1 MAFVQEHSNINF
13 HYRTSSVKIN
23 DKIFQKILETLL
35 LAHFSNF
42 GGKINF
48 LENLARHTKLK
59 WVLSTMPKFRKN

>member
-48 LENLARHTKLK
+48 FGKSGSSHKTQMGFEHHAKI
-59 WVLSTMPKFRKN
+59 